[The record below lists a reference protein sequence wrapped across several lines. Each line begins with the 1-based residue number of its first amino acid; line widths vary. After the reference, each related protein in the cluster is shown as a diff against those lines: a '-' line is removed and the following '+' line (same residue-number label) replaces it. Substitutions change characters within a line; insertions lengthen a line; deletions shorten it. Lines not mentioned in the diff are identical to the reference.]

1 MQGAAV
7 VIAAFAYVLRG
18 IEFQSLEQF
27 LVTDRYIPNLCSV
40 VSNSFLLSFLKN
52 ILLKFG
58 VKRIVK

>member
-7 VIAAFAYVLRG
+7 VIAAFAYVLRS